1 MREHFSNQRHISPQ
15 VANSQDNII
24 CSTFAHHHH
33 HSPWPP
39 SAAFP
44 QALGSQP
51 DDKNVSTTNSLAL
64 YTFQRKFQIF
74 SDHLFG
80 LLEYVDKLCGVFAVL
95 LGEEGV
101 GGASVAFSPSSAD
114 PAVGDGSTLL
124 IEI

>member
-1 MREHFSNQRHISPQ
+1 MKKPTDTVLLHFKFPTDTISPRLYG
-15 VANSQDNII
+15 I

-80 LLEYVDKLCGVFAVL
+80 LLEYVDKLCGIFAVL

-101 GGASVAFSPSSAD
+101 GGASVAFSPGSAD
-114 PAVGDGSTLL
+114 PADFFWR
-124 IEI
+124 